1 MSESYSRK
9 GETVAQILDVA
20 EKLVGSRGFN
30 GFSYAD
36 VASALK
42 ISRAALHYH
51 FANKSDLGVALIG
64 RYTSRF
70 ADALRAAEERTM
82 DAPTRL
88 QAYAELYLDVLR
100 NDRMCLC
107 GMLAAEHETLPA
119 PMHDAV
125 VRFFAENQA
134 WLARVL
140 QQGADDG
147 TVEFSGP
154 ANEAARMIISS
165 LEGAMLLARLFG
177 DVENFKSSTGHVL
190 AGLRPAEN
198 RRSIRSGYEVVR

>member
-36 VASALK
+36 VANELK

-70 ADALRAAEERTM
+70 ADALDAAEERST

-88 QAYAELYLDVLR
+88 QAYAELYLEVLR
-100 NDRMCLC
+100 NERMCLC
-107 GMLAAEHETLPA
+107 GMLAAEYETLPT
-119 PMHDAV
+119 PMRDAT
-125 VRFFAENQA
+125 VRFFVENQT
-134 WLARVL
+134 WLTRVL
-140 QQGADDG
+140 LQGSDDG
-147 TVEFSGP
+147 TVEFSGSV
-154 ANEAARMIISS
+154 NEAARMIIGS

-177 DVENFKSSTGHVL
+177 DISTFQTSAYHVL
-190 AGLRPAEN
+190 AGLRPEAE
-198 RRSIRSGYEVVR
+198 RPSVRTR